1 MELPVAE
8 FARVSADRVRFE
20 LEQYLPAD
28 TVARIAPSL
37 AVLKRSSKEDR
48 IEANKRRVAAMKAA
62 GYAHLNMIPVRTAH
76 VEYLMSTWDIKTKGE
91 LVRVALAHLVRQTKD
106 GLKAIEVERETQ
118 GE

>member
-8 FARVSADRVRFE
+8 FAKVAAERVRFE
-20 LEQYLPAD
+20 LEQYLPAE
-28 TVARIAPSL
+28 TIARIAPSL

-48 IEANKRRVAAMKAA
+48 VEAHKRRTAAMKAA
-62 GYAHLNMIPVRTAH
+62 GYGHLNMVPVRTAH
-76 VEYLMSTWDIKTKGE
+76 VDYLMSAWDIRTKGE
-91 LVRVALAHLVRQTKD
+91 LVRVALAYLVKQTKD